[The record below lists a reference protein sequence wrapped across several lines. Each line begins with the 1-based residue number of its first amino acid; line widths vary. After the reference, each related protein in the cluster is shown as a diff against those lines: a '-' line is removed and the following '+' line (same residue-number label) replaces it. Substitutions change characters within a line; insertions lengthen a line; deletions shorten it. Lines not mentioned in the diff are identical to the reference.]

1 MLCSVPSPG
10 KSGTNWLDRLRS
22 NKGFLTSADEDN
34 VDNNLG
40 VDHFLHNQ
48 NPSESTRSNSGFTQ
62 SDHERVANRAG
73 HEGGHQQQ
81 EKLYNIMSNV
91 LSELFF
97 MDGDAHIKSSKLSGK
112 KFPRK
117 QAIPKSLT
125 TSTISN
131 THLQQQKQEEVK
143 SPACASKDDNGP
155 RTALL
160 NSDNSSK
167 ETKEGNVGEEEEE
180 RVEEEEE
187 EDKGERELVGYS
199 RSEVT
204 VIDTSFGVWKSD
216 KVVYRRKNMWK
227 VRQKREK
234 VRSFGRKKRK
244 LGSGVRDYDNGDD
257 ENFGGVMKK
266 TKVSSS
272 ESVAALNQGQIS
284 QTDTKEDACKDKPD
298 VLTQVPKKR
307 QVHLLA
313 AFHFSRSPR
322 KSRKGG
328 SPVILI
334 KGIPTSKKQDEK
346 PLRTCHKDAER
357 KFRGLINML

>member
-10 KSGTNWLDRLRS
+10 KSGTNWLDRLRT
-22 NKGFLTSADEDN
+22 NKGFLTSSDEDN
-34 VDNNLG
+34 LDNNLG
-40 VDHFLHNQ
+40 LDHFLHDE
-48 NPSESTRSNSGFTQ
+48 NPSESTRSNSGCTP
-62 SDHERVANRAG
+62 SGHERVANRAG
-73 HEGGHQQQ
+73 HEGGHQRQ
-81 EKLYNIMSNV
+81 EKLCSIMSNV

-97 MDGDAHIKSSKLSGK
+97 MDGDAHIKSSKLSGNK
-112 KFPRK
+112 LPRK

-125 TSTISN
+125 TSAISN
-131 THLQQQKQEEVK
+131 MHLQHQKQQEVK

-155 RTALL
+155 RTASL
-160 NSDNSSK
+160 NSDINSK

-180 RVEEEEE
+180 RVE

-227 VRQKREK
+227 VREKRGK

-244 LGSGVRDYDNGDD
+244 LGSGVRDDDNSDD
-257 ENFGGVMKK
+257 ENVGGVMKK

-272 ESVAALNQGQIS
+272 ESVAALNEGQNS
-284 QTDTKEDACKDKPD
+284 QIDTREEVCKDRPD
-298 VLTQVPKKR
+298 VLTQVPKRR

-334 KGIPTSKKQDEK
+334 KGVPTSKKQDEK
-346 PLRTCHKDAER
+346 PLRKCHKDGER
-357 KFRGLINML
+357 

>member
-1 MLCSVPSPG
+1 MLCSVPSSG

-22 NKGFLTSADEDN
+22 NKGFQTSADEDN

-40 VDHFLHNQ
+40 LDHFLHNQ

-73 HEGGHQQQ
+73 HGGGHQQQ
-81 EKLYNIMSNV
+81 EKLYSIMSNV

-131 THLQQQKQEEVK
+131 THLQHQKQQEVK

-155 RTALL
+155 RTASF

-180 RVEEEEE
+180 RVEEE

-216 KVVYRRKNMWK
+216 KVVYRRKNTWK
-227 VRQKREK
+227 VREKRGK

-244 LGSGVRDYDNGDD
+244 LGSGVRGNDNGDD
-257 ENFGGVMKK
+257 ENFGRVMKK

-284 QTDTKEDACKDKPD
+284 QTDTREEVCKDKPD

-346 PLRTCHKDAER
+346 PLRKCHKDAER
-357 KFRGLINML
+357 

>member
-10 KSGTNWLDRLRS
+10 KSGTNWLDRLRT
-22 NKGFLTSADEDN
+22 NKGFLTSSDEDN
-34 VDNNLG
+34 LDNNLG
-40 VDHFLHNQ
+40 LDHFLHDE
-48 NPSESTRSNSGFTQ
+48 NPSESTRSNSGCTP
-62 SDHERVANRAG
+62 SGHERVANRAG
-73 HEGGHQQQ
+73 HEGGHQRQ
-81 EKLYNIMSNV
+81 EKLCSIMSNV

-97 MDGDAHIKSSKLSGK
+97 MDGDAHIKSSKLSGNK
-112 KFPRK
+112 LPRK

-125 TSTISN
+125 TSAISN
-131 THLQQQKQEEVK
+131 MHLQHQKQQEVK

-155 RTALL
+155 RTASL
-160 NSDNSSK
+160 NSDINSK

-180 RVEEEEE
+180 RVE

-227 VRQKREK
+227 VREKRGK

-244 LGSGVRDYDNGDD
+244 LGSGVRDDDNSDD
-257 ENFGGVMKK
+257 ENVGGVMKK

-272 ESVAALNQGQIS
+272 ESVAALNEGQNS
-284 QTDTKEDACKDKPD
+284 QIDTREEVCKDRPD
-298 VLTQVPKKR
+298 VLTQVPKR
-307 QVHLLA
+307 R
-313 AFHFSRSPR
+313 FHFSRSPR

-334 KGIPTSKKQDEK
+334 KGVPTSKKQDEK
-346 PLRTCHKDAER
+346 PLRKCHKDGER
-357 KFRGLINML
+357 